1 MRQVGALREGAGG
14 LRRTGKGEYGRLKFL
29 TCDWRRE
36 DDGRPR
42 IIVKFGGRK
51 CNKLRF
57 GARVEGVWPRVE
69 LSGAWSGWFKG
80 SREINEKPLRQQ
92 KVQPRNRGLKSVFLT
107 GVRPQLDR

>member
-1 MRQVGALREGAGG
+1 M
-14 LRRTGKGEYGRLKFL
+14 RRTGKGEYGRLKFL

-36 DDGRPR
+36 EDGRPR
-42 IIVKFGGRK
+42 IRVKFGGRK

-80 SREINEKPLRQQ
+80 SREINEKPGRQQ
-92 KVQPRNRGLKSVFLT
+92 EGAAKKSRLEIGIFNRNKST
-107 GVRPQLDR
+107 A